1 LGNLQYCDLNPQN
14 LIKDKKKAT
23 DALIPKKTFT
33 RLLDMK
39 YMKSVVDPG
48 EAVGIVAGQS
58 IGEPSTQMTLNTFHL
73 AGHSAKNVTLG
84 IPRLREIVM
93 TASKSIS
100 TPTMTLHL
108 NPEITDEDGE
118 RFAKSITKLTLAEI
132 VDNVRVSE
140 NIGKGV
146 GYSSAKIY
154 DIRLEFFPSAEY
166 RETYAI
172 ENNTVLHTLEHR
184 FIPQLV
190 KIIRKE
196 LKSKGDA
203 KLLKTGA
210 AQPEVGKSV
219 KKVTISTEGGADNE
233 NIEETAE
240 NAAALER
247 GNAEKVGNDEDDDE
261 GEDDEDDD
269 DATNQ
274 RKREER
280 AGAISYAEPDEE
292 EAPIARAIS
301 PNIDDMED
309 EGYVGSPRETHTEPD
324 TEERNEDEEE
334 LEINQNLRRDRQD
347 RIMTKNR
354 DVTKFRFDDKG
365 GSWCEIRLEV
375 ASTV

>member
-1 LGNLQYCDLNPQN
+1 MNFQYCEQNPQN
-14 LIKDKKKAT
+14 LIKNKTKAP
-23 DALIPKKTFT
+23 DALISKKTFT
-33 RLLDMK
+33 SLLDMK

-93 TASKSIS
+93 TASKTIS

-108 NPEITDEDGE
+108 NPEVSFEGGE

-132 VDNVRVSE
+132 IDHVRVSE

-146 GYSSAKIY
+146 GHASAKIY
-154 DIRLEFFPSAEY
+154 DIRLDFFPSAEY

-172 ENNTVLHTLEHR
+172 EKGTVLHTLEHR
-184 FIPQLV
+184 FVPQLV
-190 KIIRKE
+190 KAIRKE
-196 LKSKGDA
+196 LKNKGDA
-203 KLLKTGA
+203 KLLKTSA
-210 AQPEVGKSV
+210 AQPEVGKAL
-219 KKVTISTEGGADNE
+219 KKITSATEEKASNE
-233 NIEETAE
+233 NTEETAE

-247 GNAEKVGNDEDDDE
+247 DNAEKVGNDEDDDE
-261 GEDDEDDD
+261 VEDDEDDD

-280 AGAISYAEPDEE
+280 AGATSYAEPDED
-292 EAPIARAIS
+292 EAPIARAAS
-301 PNIDDMED
+301 PNIDDVED
-309 EGYVGSPRETHTEPD
+309 EGYVGSPQETLD
-324 TEERNEDEEE
+324 TEEQNDDEKVPEVE
-334 LEINQNLRRDRQD
+334 QNISQD
-347 RIMTKNR
+347 REERVMTKNR
-354 DVTKFRFDDKG
+354 DVSKFKFDDSG

-375 ASTV
+375 TSIS

>member
-1 LGNLQYCDLNPQN
+1 LQYCEQNPQN
-14 LIKDKKKAT
+14 LIKDKKKAP
-23 DALIPKKTFT
+23 DALISKKTFT
-33 RLLDMK
+33 SLLDMK

-108 NPEITDEDGE
+108 NPEITREGGE
-118 RFAKSITKLTLAEI
+118 RFAKSITKLTLSEI
-132 VDNVRVSE
+132 IDKVSVSE

-146 GYSSAKIY
+146 RHDIAKIY
-154 DIRLEFFPSAEY
+154 DIRLDFFPSAGY

-172 ENNTVLHTLEHR
+172 ENSTVLHTLEHR
-184 FIPQLV
+184 FVPQLV
-190 KIIRKE
+190 QAIRKE
-196 LKSKGDA
+196 LKNKGDA
-203 KLLKTGA
+203 KLLKTSA
-210 AQPEVGKSV
+210 AQPEVGKAVRKIMSA
-219 KKVTISTEGGADNE
+219 TEDGAGNEST
-233 NIEETAE
+233 EETAE

-247 GNAEKVGNDEDDDE
+247 DNAEKIGNDEDDDE

-280 AGAISYAEPDEE
+280 AGAISYAEPDED
-292 EAPIARAIS
+292 EAPIARAAS
-301 PNIDDMED
+301 PNIDDVED

-324 TEERNEDEEE
+324 TEEQNDDEEV
-334 LEINQNLRRDRQD
+334 LEASQNLRRDRQD
-347 RIMTKNR
+347 RVMTKNR
-354 DVTKFRFDDKG
+354 DVTKFQFDDKD
-365 GSWCEIRLEV
+365 GSWCELRLEV
-375 ASTV
+375 TFSCRT